1 MGKKN
6 KQTSETNKSGK
17 ISPKEIAILDKF
29 EEDIKKQARALQDSL
44 SDMSAHKL
52 ASAFFKCFG
61 NFMVEARA
69 TILCDADQKLALKVF
84 DVLLSRTLKQAEE
97 KIKDESEIIHRA
109 FVRTEELEKTLQPDQ
124 IDEEAIINEE
134 ADKYYAEKKNNGF
147 PRRAC
152 CRSSGWRSAR
162 QR

>member
-1 MGKKN
+1 MEQKN
-6 KQTSETNKSGK
+6 KQQTKANKSP
-17 ISPKEIAILDKF
+17 ILDPKEIAILDKF
-29 EEDIKKQARALQDSL
+29 EEDIKKQARDLQDSL

-109 FVRTEELEKTLQPDQ
+109 FIRTEELEKTLKPEQ

-134 ADKYYAEKKNNGF
+134 ADKYYAEKKDND
-147 PRRAC
+147 PEAD
-152 CRSSGWRSAR
+152 
-162 QR
+162 

>member
-1 MGKKN
+1 MEQTN
-6 KQTSETNKSGK
+6 KQQSETNKSPNLD
-17 ISPKEIAILDKF
+17 PKEIAILNNF

-52 ASAFFKCFG
+52 ASVFYKSFLS
-61 NFMVEARA
+61 FMVEARA
-69 TILCDADQKLALKVF
+69 TILCDEEQKLELKVF

-124 IDEEAIINEE
+124 IDEESIINEE
-134 ADKYYAEKKNNGF
+134 ADKYYAEKKVND
-147 PRRAC
+147 PEAD
-152 CRSSGWRSAR
+152 
-162 QR
+162 